1 MYGARP
7 HHTRSPAARDVAS
20 SRRVP
25 APHHIFLIPGFFGFD
40 NLGDLAYFAHVT
52 EALSLSLARAGAQ
65 ARLHVVRTLPTASLR
80 QRTALLVAEMQQH
93 AGADDGPLH
102 LVGHSS
108 GGLDARLAV
117 TPDVSL
123 PGELPA
129 EPLARRVRSVV
140 TISTPNQGTPV
151 ATFFSS
157 LLGQQLLEVFSVATS
172 HALRTGRLPAEALGR
187 LAAFFLR
194 PRAGTAPR
202 SDALAALKTRLLD
215 DFSVEH
221 RAPLE
226 SFVEQIGRD
235 QDLLPQITPAAM
247 DLFNAS
253 TGDRPGVAYG
263 SVVSRV
269 PAGGLRGFLTA
280 GFSPYAQA
288 SHLLFTCV
296 SRLASTSPAERALPL
311 TAAQRAALRRDLGSE
326 PDRKANDGIVPTLSQ
341 PWGQLIR
348 AVPADHL
355 DTIGHFHHPTH
366 VPPHFDW
373 LTSGSG
379 FTRKQFLSLWEA
391 VATFLLAAR

>member
-1 MYGARP
+1 
-7 HHTRSPAARDVAS
+7 
-20 SRRVP
+20 VP
-25 APHHIFLIPGFFGFD
+25 GPHHIFLIPGFFGFD

-52 EALSLSLARAGAQ
+52 EALATALVRAGAPY
-65 ARLHVVRTLPTASLR
+65 RLHVVKTLPTASLR
-80 QRTALLVAEMQQH
+80 QRTALLVGQMAE
-93 AGADDGPLH
+93 AASADDGPIH

-123 PGELPA
+123 PGEVQA
-129 EPLARRVRSVV
+129 EPLARRVRTVV
-140 TISTPNQGTPV
+140 TVSTPNQGTPV

-172 HALRTGRLPAEALGR
+172 HALRTGRLPADSLTALR
-187 LAAFFLR
+187 
-194 PRAGTAPR
+194 
-202 SDALAALKTRLLD
+202 TRLLD
-215 DFSVEH
+215 DFSSEH
-221 RAPLE
+221 RPSLE
-226 SFVEQIGRD
+226 RFVEQIGRD

-280 GFSPYAQA
+280 GFSPYAHA

-296 SRLASTSPAERALPL
+296 SRLAATTDRTVPL
-311 TAAQRAALRRDLGSE
+311 WPAQRAALRRDLGGE

-341 PWGQLIR
+341 PWGEIIR
-348 AVPADHL
+348 AVTADHL

-379 FTRKQFLSLWEA
+379 FTRKQFLALWED
-391 VATFLLAAR
+391 VARFVLR

>member
-1 MYGARP
+1 
-7 HHTRSPAARDVAS
+7 
-20 SRRVP
+20 VP
-25 APHHIFLIPGFFGFD
+25 APPHIFLVPGFFGFD

-52 EALSLSLARAGAQ
+52 EALTAPLGRAGVQ
-65 ARLHVVRTLPTASLR
+65 ARLHVVKTLPTASLR
-80 QRTALLVAEMQQH
+80 QRTALLVSEMQRQ
-93 AGADDGPLH
+93 ASADDGPIH
-102 LVGHSS
+102 LIGHSS

-123 PGELPA
+123 PGDLQA
-129 EPLARRVRSVV
+129 EPLAQRVRTVV
-140 TISTPNQGTPV
+140 TVSTPHQGTPV

-202 SDALAALKTRLLD
+202 SDSLAALRTRLLD
-215 DFSVEH
+215 DFSSEH
-221 RAPLE
+221 RPSLE

-263 SVVSRV
+263 SIVSRV

-280 GFSPYAQA
+280 GLSPYAQA

-296 SRLASTSPAERALPL
+296 SRLAAATDSDRSPPL
-311 TAAQRAALRRDLGSE
+311 LTPAQRSALRRDLGAD
-326 PDRKANDGIVPTLSQ
+326 PDRKSNDGIVPTLSQ
-341 PWGQLIR
+341 PWGEVIR
-348 AVPADHL
+348 AVRADHL
-355 DTIGHFHHPTH
+355 DTIGHFHHPSH

-373 LTSGSG
+373 LTSGSS
-379 FTRKQFLSLWEA
+379 FTRKQFLSLWED
-391 VATFLLAAR
+391 VARHLLQHS